1 MKSFFPSFFSSLS
14 SGLVDISLSMCHLQS
29 SVSIWPG
36 LHCFR
41 FPVLL
46 SGCVDM
52 MNTCRDVKPA
62 SLAFIQISSLMFFI
76 QRHCAVV
83 MICFETFLPPIPLP
97 LEPRGLI
104 LQYVNTLITASVLC
118 KVFSFLFYFF
128 FMTKSN

>member
-1 MKSFFPSFFSSLS
+1 MRHIFKVFFSSFFYSLS
-14 SGLVDISLSMCHLQS
+14 SGLVGISLSMSHLQS

-36 LHCFR
+36 LHCFH

-46 SGCVDM
+46 SGHVDM

-62 SLAFIQISSLMFFI
+62 SLAFMQISSLMFFI

-83 MICFETFLPPIPLP
+83 MTCYETFLPPNLQP

-118 KVFSFLFYFF
+118 TVIFFIYFF
-128 FMTKSN
+128 FK